1 MSKCAFGRTN
11 TKDACVTVFFLLLH
25 FGAGP
30 SSVSLVFYDWI
41 PNRADLLDVA
51 LQFEHFGQDNLEDLV
66 NVDGMRSGAEN
77 QGSLHG
83 FRESKSLLR
92 DFRLLVVLHVREI
105 VVLGAD
111 QERRGSFIQQSRLL
125 VPILDGRQR
134 RLAREIKHEEKGHGV
149 VADER

>member
-1 MSKCAFGRTN
+1 
-11 TKDACVTVFFLLLH
+11 
-25 FGAGP
+25 
-30 SSVSLVFYDWI
+30 
-41 PNRADLLDVA
+41 
-51 LQFEHFGQDNLEDLV
+51 V
-66 NVDGMRSGAEN
+66 NVDRMRSGAEN
-77 QGSLHG
+77 EGSLHG
-83 FRESKSLLR
+83 LCESKSLLR

-134 RLAREIKHEEKGHGV
+134 RLAREIKHEEKGQGV